1 MKSLVLFLSFLSNPL
16 EYIGAVASSLPTVI
30 KKKGIRRRDFFYYL
44 DLCGA
49 CSLPIVLLI
58 CYLMG
63 LVLGL
68 QAALQL
74 RKVGTEIFIADLV
87 GFSVLKEFG
96 PLMVAMIA
104 TGRASSAFAA
114 EIGTMQVNEEVS
126 ALKTMGINPIAYLV
140 FPKLL
145 ALFIAMPLLT
155 IFGDV
160 AGLLGGL
167 TVSYLYLDIPISVYC
182 SRTIAVLDNTTLF
195 LGIVKAAIFSILITL
210 SGCFCGFNSA
220 KDAQGVGRGA
230 TQAVVAAIFLIIIAD
245 ALLTL
250 LYSCFGY

>member
-1 MKSLVLFLSFLSNPL
+1 MKSLVLFISFLSNPL

-30 KKKGIRRRDFFYYL
+30 KKKGIRSRDFFYYL

-167 TVSYLYLDIPISVYC
+167 TVSYFYLDIPISVYC

>member
-30 KKKGIRRRDFFYYL
+30 KKKGIRSRDFFYYL

-230 TQAVVAAIFLIIIAD
+230 TQAVVAAIFFIIIAD